1 MAIDDN
7 TTYGLTGAQVK
18 DLANKVKEGK
28 STIFYLDKTKDFWY
42 AAVPRQKS
50 GTTQVFADPENT
62 IVMTGG
68 DALAAS
74 KKGAVYIGVPNPSYG
89 DSGRYNIYPATFTTH
104 EDESDIY
111 YIMAR
116 YPFAQTN
123 AITAITVNVSGN
135 SSTTFSW
142 ELTLTEDEQVD
153 WNMNVQDSP
162 RYIKNKPTIP
172 TVPTTVSSFTNDANY
187 QNATQVSSAI
197 ATAVGQIT
205 EFKFEVVQTLPATG
219 DTSTIYLVPITGSAQ
234 NTYDEYLYVNNAWEK
249 IGSTDIDLSTYVQF
263 SDLAT
268 VATTGD
274 YNDLTNL
281 PEGMVVLEYGTST
294 WADFLAAY
302 NDNRVVYCRASSGS
316 DPSVGD
322 KTRMAFMAYVTNP
335 SNPTLVEFQYYRSV
349 TTKSAS
355 NQTDQVVVYKLAN
368 NGTWSVETRNTNVK
382 IAAGTNMT
390 SSYSGGV
397 LTLNATQPTVNDATL
412 TIQKNGTNVATFTS
426 NAASNVTANITVPTI
441 TMQTTDP
448 GEGATLA
455 ANSFIAVYQ

>member
-7 TTYGLTGAQVK
+7 TTYGLTGAQIK
-18 DLANKVKEGK
+18 DLTSKIKESSVGMERV
-28 STIFYLDKTKDFWY
+28 TEEGY
-42 AAVPRQKS
+42 AD
-50 GTTQVFADPENT
+50 GFLYTTLS
-62 IVMTGG
+62 GG
-68 DALAAS
+68 DRIGFTIDDGDNSALLYFDDVYPNIRVAGIEYVDAGLATKADAS
-74 KKGAVYIGVPNPSYG
+74 
-89 DSGRYNIYPATFTTH
+89 
-104 EDESDIY
+104 
-111 YIMAR
+111 
-116 YPFAQTN
+116 
-123 AITAITVNVSGN
+123 AIPTNVSQ
-135 SSTTFSW
+135 
-142 ELTLTEDEQVD
+142 L
-153 WNMNVQDSP
+153 
-162 RYIKNKPTIP
+162 
-172 TVPTTVSSFTNDANY
+172 TNDANY

-205 EFKFEVVQTLPATG
+205 EFSFEVVQTLPATG
-219 DTSTIYLVPITGSAQ
+219 DASTIYLVPITGSAQ
-234 NTYDEYLYVNNAWEK
+234 NTYDEYLYVSNAWEK
-249 IGSTDIDLSTYVQF
+249 IGSTDIDLSNYVQF
-263 SDLAT
+263 TDLAT

-335 SNPTLVEFQYYRSV
+335 ANPTLVEFQYYRSV

-368 NGTWSVETRNTNVK
+368 DGTWSVETRNTNVK

-397 LTLNATQPTVNDATL
+397 LTLNATAQTQQQTDWNQSDTTAVDFIKNKPTIPTVNNATL
-412 TIQKNGTNVATFTS
+412 TIQKNGTNVATFTANS
-426 NAASNVTANITVPTI
+426 STNATANITVPTI